1 MDITNRILNFARTLK
16 RIIECHSDFILF
28 HSNRQN
34 KKDMDLPKFLLADN
48 SNFPDDIFV
57 LHTEFPRFLINL
69 KDDEIEWFEDLTGE
83 NEEDISTEL
92 ADLMDKAGAFY
103 DTEMK
108 QFE

>member
-1 MDITNRILNFARTLK
+1 M
-16 RIIECHSDFILF
+16 E
-28 HSNRQN
+28 
-34 KKDMDLPKFLLADN
+34 LPKFLLADN

-69 KDDEIEWFEDLTGE
+69 KDDTIEWFEDLTGE
-83 NEEDISTEL
+83 REEDITTEM
-92 ADLMDKAGAFY
+92 ASLMDKAGEFY